1 MTTPTPAPVRDRG
14 STLLEM
20 VVGITLIGLVAV
32 GATGALQASQAAS
45 PVADSAADEARS
57 MQGVVTWLPQDVDST
72 PPGGFDLDPARTTGC
87 SESPGTNLL
96 HLTWYEDVG
105 TGPITF
111 HSSYRYVTTGTST
124 TGRIQRVTCAGA
136 GSGPYS
142 NTVISNASTDLPAL
156 PTGWTPGSL
165 PVAVTLTNDDGR
177 TLVRFRVQ
185 TLQGAVVSTD
195 AAPKNPSETL
205 PTTTVAGTTTSP
217 ATTTTAAA
225 TTTSTTTTTTDPS
238 TTTSSTTST
247 SSTSTTST
255 TTTLPTCTITSGTVS
270 PSSIRNTAMNGN
282 GKSSVNVGVLREAMT
297 ITLATSGDCTGL
309 EARAQTGAPNGELFR
324 NFTFSGST
332 ATVVFP
338 GYPQGSSELWA
349 DGWRL
354 IRFYTPTGGPYAQ
367 AWVEVR

>member
-1 MTTPTPAPVRDRG
+1 MTPSSPTPPRDRG

-20 VVGITLIGLVAV
+20 VVGITLIGLVAI

-45 PVADSAADEARS
+45 PVADAAADEARS

-72 PPGGFDLDPARTTGC
+72 PPGGFDLDPDRATGC
-87 SESPGTNLL
+87 SESPGINVL
-96 HLTWYEDVG
+96 HLTWYEDIG
-105 TGPITF
+105 TGPVTF
-111 HSSYRYVTTGTST
+111 HSSYRYVSTGTGT
-124 TGRIQRVTCAGA
+124 TGRIVRVTCAGP
-136 GSGPYS
+136 GGGPYA
-142 NTVISNASTDLPAL
+142 NTVIANASTDLPAL

-205 PTTTVAGTTTSP
+205 PTTSVATTSAP
-217 ATTTTAAA
+217 ATTTTAP

-238 TTTSSTTST
+238 STT
-247 SSTSTTST
+247 SSTSTTSAST
-255 TTTLPTCTITSGTVS
+255 TTVPACSINWATVS

-282 GKSSVNVGVLREAMT
+282 GKSSANVGVLREAMT
-297 ITLATSGDCTGL
+297 VTVGTSGDCTGL

-324 NFTFSGST
+324 NFTFSGGT

-354 IRFYTPTGGPYAQ
+354 IRFYSPTGGPYAQ
-367 AWVEVR
+367 VWVEVR